1 MMLSAVLFSGT
12 GLLLVLLAL
21 PLLRRRV
28 RPNGMYGLRTR
39 ATFADD
45 RVWYEANARSARDL
59 LVLGLVTIAVAWLL
73 PLVPGV
79 TEDVHALG
87 LAAGLV
93 IGALVL
99 AAVGVRRAESLLRAL
114 QESEEDAP
122 GP

>member
-1 MMLSAVLFSGT
+1 MLSAVLFSGT